1 MLSSNSALIDHSDS
15 APAVTT
21 SFGLCLEHAAKAMAW
36 LTLVTFALA
45 PQCSRA
51 SGFTPPQQAAA
62 SSAET
67 STNGAI
73 CNGEPSGAKR
83 GVQASNEDPEA
94 GVQSSKDRLKLS
106 TKTPS
111 SEESVDPQGQIC
123 RRDHREDGTQE
134 ASSDHMTPKA
144 ADHAEPKSA
153 PQPIA
158 VLSGGK
164 LTIKAQGEDLSTVMN
179 AVKVATGITI
189 EGASQGDGERMYL
202 DIGPVP
208 VRDAL
213 VALLE
218 GSNYNYLIQSSS
230 ENPQMAKRL
239 VLTQRTTQG
248 GITVA
253 SAQANAAA
261 PEEPSLY
268 GGQGVQQDEQEAA
281 VPEAQLPVP
290 AQPTSVPSSVPT
302 GINVQKMAAESHR
315 SVGDV
320 LSDLQKQQEQLLD
333 AQAAQQQAQSP
344 PQ

>member
-1 MLSSNSALIDHSDS
+1 
-15 APAVTT
+15 
-21 SFGLCLEHAAKAMAW
+21 
-36 LTLVTFALA
+36 
-45 PQCSRA
+45 
-51 SGFTPPQQAAA
+51 
-62 SSAET
+62 
-67 STNGAI
+67 
-73 CNGEPSGAKR
+73 
-83 GVQASNEDPEA
+83 
-94 GVQSSKDRLKLS
+94 
-106 TKTPS
+106 
-111 SEESVDPQGQIC
+111 
-123 RRDHREDGTQE
+123 
-134 ASSDHMTPKA
+134 MTPKA